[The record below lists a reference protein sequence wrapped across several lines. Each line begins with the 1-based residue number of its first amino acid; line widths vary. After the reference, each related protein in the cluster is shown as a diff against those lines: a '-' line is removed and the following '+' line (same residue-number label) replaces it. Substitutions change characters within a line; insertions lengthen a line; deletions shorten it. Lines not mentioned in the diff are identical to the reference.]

1 MLSVQSGFEK
11 LKTNLEITTL
21 QRSTTSTRQQNV
33 RDAVE
38 KELTVLDSFLT
49 GSYIRNTMIA
59 PLSEADIDVFV
70 VLHPSYYNQHHPAVV
85 LDKVRNVLLKTYT
98 KTPKISRN
106 GQAVTIT
113 FDDFIVDVV
122 PAFNRTGGGYLIPN
136 SSEGT
141 WISTNPKVHIDLL
154 NTQNTYHNGKLVP
167 LIKMVK
173 RWNKYINQPFV
184 SFYLE
189 LMVINTFTN
198 NTIFDYESGMA
209 FFFLKGKDSIRYVIQ
224 DPVPYGGKVKGLSG
238 INVTEAVSRFETA
251 WGRSSRAYDYNKKGY
266 ANNAFEEWQKVF
278 GSYFPA
284 Y

>member
-11 LKTNLEITTL
+11 LKTNLEISSL

-38 KELTVLDSFLT
+38 KELTILDSFLT

-70 VLHPSYYNQHHPAVV
+70 VLHHSYYNQHHPAVV

-136 SSEGT
+136 SAEGT

-173 RWNKYINQPFV
+173 RWNKFINQPFV

-189 LMVINTFTN
+189 LMVIN
-198 NTIFDYESGMA
+198 
-209 FFFLKGKDSIRYVIQ
+209 
-224 DPVPYGGKVKGLSG
+224 LS
-238 INVTEAVSRFETA
+238 
-251 WGRSSRAYDYNKKGY
+251 
-266 ANNAFEEWQKVF
+266 
-278 GSYFPA
+278 
-284 Y
+284 

>member
-1 MLSVQSGFEK
+1 MSSITSAFET
-11 LKTNLEITTL
+11 LKTNLEVTSL
-21 QRSTTSTRQQNV
+21 QRNTTSTRQQNV

-59 PLSEADIDVFV
+59 PLSEADIDVFI
-70 VLHPSYYNQHHPAVV
+70 VLHPSYYNQYHPAVV

-113 FDDFIVDVV
+113 FTDFIVDVV
-122 PAFNRTGGGYLIPN
+122 PAFNRNGGGYLIPN
-136 SSEGT
+136 STEGT

-173 RWNKYINQPFV
+173 RWNKYINQPFI

-189 LMVINTFTN
+189 LMVINMFAN
-198 NTIFDYESGMA
+198 NQIFDYESGMT
-209 FFFLKGKDSIRYVIQ
+209 FFFIKGKDAIRYTIQ
-224 DPVPYGGKVKGLSG
+224 DPVSYGGQVKGLSG
-238 INVTEAVSRFETA
+238 INIQDAVSRFDTA
-251 WGRSSRAYDYNKKGY
+251 YGRAGKAYDYNKRGY
-266 ANNAFEEWQKVF
+266 SQNAFEEWQKIF

>member
-1 MLSVQSGFEK
+1 MLSISSAFEI
-11 LKTNLEITTL
+11 LKTNLEITSL
-21 QRSTTSTRQQNV
+21 QRSTTSTRQQSV

-70 VLHPSYYNQHHPAVV
+70 VLHHTYYNQHHPAVV

-113 FDDFIVDVV
+113 FNDFIVDVV

-136 SSEGT
+136 STEGT
-141 WISTNPKVHIDLL
+141 WISTNPKTHIDLL
-154 NTQNTYHNGKLVP
+154 NTQNTYHDGKLVP

-173 RWNKYINQPFV
+173 RWNKNINQPFV

-189 LMVINTFTN
+189 LMVINMFIN
-198 NTIFDYESGMA
+198 NKIYDYESGMT
-209 FFFLKGKDSIRYVIQ
+209 FFFIKGKDAIRYTIQ
-224 DPVPYGGKVKGLSG
+224 DPVTYGGQVKGLSG
-238 INVTEAVSRFETA
+238 INVNDAVSRFETA
-251 WGRSSRAYDYNKKGY
+251 RVRATRAYDHNKKGY
-266 ANNAFEEWQKVF
+266 TRNAFEEWQKIF
-278 GSYFPA
+278 GNYFPA